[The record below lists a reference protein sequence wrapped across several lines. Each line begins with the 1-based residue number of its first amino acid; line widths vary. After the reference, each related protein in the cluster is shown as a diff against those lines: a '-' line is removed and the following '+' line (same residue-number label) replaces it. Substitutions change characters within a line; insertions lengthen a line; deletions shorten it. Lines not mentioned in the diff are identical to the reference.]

1 MASRPPLDPLHQPLP
16 RTVVPRPA
24 LEARLDA
31 LGAGDLGVLVAPAG
45 SGKSVLVRQWAS
57 KRPGLRI
64 AALALD
70 PQHDDPVVFAR
81 DFVASIRAAEPEGP
95 GDGVAATAS
104 VARTVVDGLIEEL
117 AGVSGDL
124 VLVVEDLHVLTNRPL
139 LEDLG
144 RLFCALPSSV
154 RAVVTTRR
162 DVPWALHSLRLDG
175 ALVSIRGTDLAF
187 AHDEAG
193 QLLENVSG
201 RPLTAAQVDTLLG
214 RTDGWAVGLQLAG
227 ISLREAEEVDAFVD
241 TFAGSHRHVAEYLL
255 EEVLEGQEP
264 DARGFLLRTSVLDW
278 LSVDLCD
285 AVTGAGDARTMLK
298 RLESRSLF
306 LIPLDPSGQQYRYHR
321 LFGDLLRYRLQVE
334 SPGEVPDL
342 HRRAAHWLVQHG
354 RSEEAV
360 SHLLE
365 AGDHEGAFD
374 VISSVGHRV
383 YERGESATLVG
394 WLTAVEAGQPD
405 VPARVQVSL
414 LAAQV
419 GYDEVGVAAD
429 TYRRLT
435 RRTDLTLGERT
446 AANALYAMLGFRDLP
461 PDAVQRAADEVR
473 EAVTQLGPGE
483 VVDFLGVGGRDSALT
498 MAEYAAA
505 GSRFLSGDVTGA
517 SAALEKVL
525 ALPGVGYPVWKVY
538 VLGLLALTRAWL
550 GHGAEAFRLTGIAT
564 QTAEVAGISDHP
576 ACAHAHLAVALAHLD
591 RGELGPAQERLDR
604 SRPLLARRQASV
616 TYFDLQRALEV
627 IVFAVSQGPDLA
639 RAALAVPTGTGPEAV
654 VLRRAKHAL
663 QARLLMGTNHLAEA
677 RTLLGPDRG
686 EAHLAAPRI
695 ELALL
700 TGDRVQARAVLDRWL
715 PDEDDLR
722 GQVRHRLAT
731 FAVLKAEGRREQAH
745 QRLREAVAMAHD
757 DRLLWPFLEVPAA
770 LQVLRREGDRQTAF
784 TDDAVWEL
792 TTRLHPR
799 LAAQS
804 ALVEHLTEREL
815 EVLAYLP
822 GRMKNP
828 EIAADMYV
836 SVNTLKTHVRSI
848 YTKLGATE
856 RNEAVARAVE
866 LGLL

>member
-1 MASRPPLDPLHQPLP
+1 MQPRPPLDSLHQPLP

-31 LGAGDLGVLVAPAG
+31 LGPGELGLLVAAAG
-45 SGKSVLVRQWAS
+45 SGKSVLVHQWAS
-57 KRPGLRI
+57 DHPELRI
-64 AALALD
+64 AALALT

-81 DFVASIRAAEPEGP
+81 DFVAAIRAVAPEGP
-95 GDGVAATAS
+95 PDAEQPTAS

-117 AGVSGDL
+117 AAVSGDL
-124 VLVVEDLHVLTNRPL
+124 VVIVEDLHVLTNRPL

-144 RLFCALPSSV
+144 RVFCALPSSV

-162 DVPWALHSLRLDG
+162 DVPWALHTLRLEG
-175 ALVSIRGTDLAF
+175 SLVSIRGTDLAF

-193 QLLENVSG
+193 QLLTRVSG
-201 RPLTAAQVDTLLG
+201 RALTDAQVDALLG

-227 ISLREAEEVDAFVD
+227 ISLRDADDVATFVD

-255 EEVLEGQEP
+255 EEVLERQEP
-264 DARGFLLRTSVLDW
+264 DVRDFLLRTSVLDW
-278 LSVDLCD
+278 LSADLCD
-285 AVTGAGDARTMLK
+285 AVTGAGDARTMLEQLD
-298 RLESRSLF
+298 RRSLF

-334 SPGEVPDL
+334 SPGEIPDL
-342 HRRAAHWLVQHG
+342 HRRAAHWLVARG

-360 SHLLE
+360 SHFLD
-365 AGDHEGAFD
+365 AGDHQQAFD
-374 VISSVGHRV
+374 VISAVGHRV
-383 YERGESATLVG
+383 YERGESATLVS
-394 WLTAVEAGQPD
+394 WLTAVEAGHPE
-405 VPARVQVSL
+405 VPAAVQVSL

-419 GYDEVGVAAD
+419 GFDEVGVAAD

-461 PDAVQRAADEVR
+461 PDAVERAVVEVRAAVS
-473 EAVTQLGPGE
+473 QLGPGE
-483 VVDFLGVGGRDSALT
+483 VVDFLGVGGRDSALA

-525 ALPGVGYPVWKVY
+525 TLPGVGYPVWKVY

-550 GHGAEAFRLTGIAT
+550 GHGAEAFRLAGIAI
-564 QTAEVAGISDHP
+564 QTAEVAGILDHP
-576 ACAHAHLAVALAHLD
+576 ACAHAHQASALAHLD
-591 RGELGPAQERLDR
+591 RAELASAREQLDR
-604 SRPLLARRQASV
+604 SRPLLARRLASV
-616 TYFDLQRALEV
+616 TYFDLQQALEV
-627 IVFAVSQGPDLA
+627 LLLAVSQGPDEA
-639 RAALAVPTGTGPEAV
+639 RTALAAPTGAGSEAV

-663 QARLLMGTNHLAEA
+663 QARLLMGTSHLAEA

-686 EAHLAAPRI
+686 EAHLAAARI

-700 TGDRVQARAVLDRWL
+700 TRDPVQARASLDGWV
-715 PDEDDLR
+715 PAQDDLR
-722 GQVRHRLAT
+722 GRVRHRLAS
-731 FAVLKAEGRREQAH
+731 FAVLKAEGRRELAH
-745 QRLREAVAMAHD
+745 QRLTEAVALAHD
-757 DRLLWPFLEVPAA
+757 DSLLWPFLEAPGA
-770 LQVLRREGDRQTAF
+770 LQVLRRGGERRTAF

-792 TTRLHPR
+792 ATRLHPR

-804 ALVEHLTEREL
+804 SLVEHLTEREL
-815 EVLAYLP
+815 EVLTYLP

-828 EIAADMYV
+828 EIAAEMYV

-856 RNEAVARAVE
+856 RNQAVARAVE